1 MLFKHKQKIDFKSI
15 FDIGVE
21 TKVNPVPD
29 PSFIQCPTIRI
40 RNPGFTPQKKKN

>member
-21 TKVNPVPD
+21 TKVNPD